1 MKKSLRL
8 LLGTIV
14 LAVTV
19 VAATI
24 SHNQP
29 RALGGAPVPM
39 CPPGGCA
46 IN

>member
-8 LLGTIV
+8 LLGTIA
-14 LAVTV
+14 LGAVI
-19 VAATI
+19 AATAI
-24 SHNQP
+24 SHAQNWGDGNPQP
-29 RALGGAPVPM
+29 D